1 MKKLV
6 IATKNQGKLIELKEI
21 LSDLNYEILSLNDY
35 PDAPEVEE
43 TGETFKDNAILKAK
57 AYANYTKEMVLADD
71 SGLEVDAL
79 DGAPGVYSSR
89 FAETDEARIAKL
101 LNMLSNIPDD
111 KRTARFKCVIAVCDE
126 SEKVKTAEGTL
137 EGIIAFEPKGS
148 NGFGYDPVMF
158 VPEYNLTV
166 AEMDNSMKNSI
177 SHRGKA
183 LKVIKGMLQVTK
195 ESF

>member
-21 LSDLNYEILSLNDY
+21 LSDLDYEILSLNDY

-43 TGETFKDNAILKAK
+43 TGETFKDNAILKAQ
-57 AYANYTKEMVLADD
+57 AYANYTDEMVLADD

-89 FAETDEARIAKL
+89 FAEIDQARIAKL
-101 LNMLSNIPDD
+101 LNLLKDIPQD
-111 KRTARFKCVIAVCDE
+111 KRTARFKCVIAVCDQDQNI
-126 SEKVKTAEGTL
+126 KTAEGTL
-137 EGIIAFEPKGS
+137 EGIIAFEPKGNS
-148 NGFGYDPVMF
+148 GFGYDPVMF

-166 AEMDNSMKNSI
+166 AEMDNSLKNSI

-183 LKVIKGMLQVTK
+183 LKVIKEML
-195 ESF
+195 